1 MTPTFDDDPVT
12 FDGAPVTFDGRRV
25 VMSKTPQ
32 PSSDDEGN
40 HSAGTSVPA
49 SLKAQHGDKF
59 QRT

>member
-1 MTPTFDDDPVT
+1 MTPTFEDETVT
-12 FDGAPVTFDGRRV
+12 FDGVPVTIDGQLV

-49 SLKAQHGDKF
+49 SLKAQHGDKL